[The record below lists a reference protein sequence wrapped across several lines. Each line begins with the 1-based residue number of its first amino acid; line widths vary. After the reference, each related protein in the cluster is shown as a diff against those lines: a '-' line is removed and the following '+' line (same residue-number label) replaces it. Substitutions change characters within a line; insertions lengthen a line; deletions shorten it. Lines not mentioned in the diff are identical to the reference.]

1 MFRTFYR
8 NHREQID
15 QFDGFLVNN
24 TVLERGLVIAPVIV
38 AANTLQNAL
47 ILGMSFILITFFA
60 IFIASFVPKKLP
72 YTIRVILY
80 VFISALLFM
89 PVAWLMDFIFPDSLF
104 KVGIFLPLLVTNS
117 LIVTKTETRF
127 FREKRGRMLLDV
139 LSHVAGFFVV
149 IVVVGA
155 IRELF
160 GNGTI
165 MNQAVHLP
173 FKLYVLMLP
182 FGGFI
187 LLGFLSAAVQ
197 RFRLYLR
204 DSVKK
209 VKRTGKGGERK

>member
-8 NHREQID
+8 KHREQID

-60 IFIASFVPKKLP
+60 ILLSSFVPKKIP

-80 VFISALLFM
+80 VFISALLFI
-89 PVAWLMDFIFPDSLF
+89 PVAWLMDLIFPDSLF

-127 FREKRGRMLLDV
+127 FRETRGRMILDV
-139 LSHVAGFFVV
+139 LSHVMGFFVV

-155 IRELF
+155 IREIV
-160 GNGTI
+160 GYGTI
-165 MNQAVHLP
+165 MNQDLHLSSQ
-173 FKLYVLMLP
+173 LYVMVLP

-187 LLGFLSAAVQ
+187 LLGFLAAAVQ

-204 DSVKK
+204 DSIKK
-209 VKRTGKGGERK
+209 TSGVQKGGHRR